1 LAAGNAVNGMIM
13 AVPWKINDLENKE
26 FVKSANRIWGEQ
38 ILITWRTATAFD
50 ATKTV
55 AIAMEKNGNTRIG
68 IQQALSHNFAFSGVT
83 GTIKFLS
90 WGNRI
95 GKAMLVQ
102 VQVDSQSSTGY
113 SFIRKE

>member
-1 LAAGNAVNGMIM
+1 MIM

-90 WGNRI
+90 WGDRI
-95 GKAMLVQ
+95 SKAVLVQ
-102 VQVDSQSSTGY
+102 VQPDTQALTGY
-113 SFIRKE
+113 NFVRK

>member
-1 LAAGNAVNGMIM
+1 MIT
-13 AVPWKINDLENKE
+13 AVPWQINDLENKE
-26 FVKSANRIWGEQ
+26 FVKSANQIWGEQ

-90 WGNRI
+90 WGDHI
-95 GKAMLVQ
+95 SKAVLVQ
-102 VQVDSQSSTGY
+102 VQPDTQALTGY
-113 SFIRKE
+113 NFVRK